1 MTVVIWDYLLGTCEC
16 RNLLLCTW
24 VVFNLAVFYFSTHKF
39 HHSISH
45 TQGTTECKHM
55 YNNLTYFFYNKCNLQ
70 WMNKTRRAA
79 LLSAHA
85 SEILD
90 KLDCLK
96 TRLHACRHVITI
108 RIVDIWSSDIWS
120 RIEENVS
127 RWYQSHVNTRHKV
140 LDLFGSLRGVIALH
154 PVLMYYAIEICSSL
168 FLLGFL
174 RVFQILSGDLL
185 RSFWCGST
193 LSIYSQVTDS

>member
-79 LLSAHA
+79 LLFYMYPN
-85 SEILD
+85 LLRMLP
-90 KLDCLK
+90 KFWTDCLK
-96 TRLHACRHVITI
+96 TRLRACRHVIRI
-108 RIVDIWSSDIWS
+108 CIVDIWSLDIWS
-120 RIEENVS
+120 GIERNVS

-140 LDLFGSLRGVIALH
+140 LDLFGPSRGVIALR
-154 PVLMYYAIEICSSL
+154 PVLMYYTIEICSSL
-168 FLLGFL
+168 FLLGSFEGFL
-174 RVFQILSGDLL
+174 DSFRGSFEKLL
-185 RSFWCGST
+185 MW
-193 LSIYSQVTDS
+193 IYPLYL